1 MKKPRRRFGPLFY
14 VTAGIAL
21 LMILSRPFWET
32 TTEQF
37 AAWRLSRQLRDQ
49 TKATREQAATEL
61 VRLGPAAT
69 SWVIRAM
76 RNGDPRVREL
86 ACSIL
91 MQTMPERLD
100 EALTAL
106 LAVVKDSVPS
116 VRASAVMQLD
126 QMIAR
131 SGSSAEPVVVD
142 RAIRRS
148 EMRLTTIRGWCVC
161 SRLRALCPWA
171 QRRSPSWASSNERST
186 TLTRQYAS
194 GQRMPC
200 CMLTLRARVPG

>member
-21 LMILSRPFWET
+21 VVILSRPFWET

-37 AAWRLSRQLRDQ
+37 AAWRLSRQLRDPTQ
-49 TKATREQAATEL
+49 ATRAHAATEL

-100 EALTAL
+100 EALAAL
-106 LAVVKDSVPS
+106 RVAANDSDALVQS
-116 VRASAVMQLD
+116 NALMQ
-126 QMIAR
+126 AR
-131 SGSSAEPVVVD
+131 E
-142 RAIRRS
+142 IH
-148 EMRLTTIRGWCVC
+148 W
-161 SRLRALCPWA
+161 
-171 QRRSPSWASSNERST
+171 
-186 TLTRQYAS
+186 
-194 GQRMPC
+194 
-200 CMLTLRARVPG
+200 